1 MRPGGFVRVRVTV
14 RNIPGA
20 LLVPQRSV
28 NELQTSYEIAV
39 VGGEN
44 KVEIRSVKVGERL
57 GALWV
62 IDEGIKPGDR
72 VIVEG
77 AQKVRDGQ
85 LVKPTPW
92 TPPALT
98 KAQ

>member
-1 MRPGGFVRVRVTV
+1 
-14 RNIPGA
+14 
-20 LLVPQRSV
+20 
-28 NELQTSYEIAV
+28 
-39 VGGEN
+39 
-44 KVEIRSVKVGERL
+44 VGERL